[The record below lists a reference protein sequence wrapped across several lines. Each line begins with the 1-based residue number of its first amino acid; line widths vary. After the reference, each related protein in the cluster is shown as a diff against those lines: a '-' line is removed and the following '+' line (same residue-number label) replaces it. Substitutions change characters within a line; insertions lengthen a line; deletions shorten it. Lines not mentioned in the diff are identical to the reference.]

1 MYLDYYGLK
10 EQPFYVTPD
19 PRFIYWTD
27 QHRDALEHLL
37 YGIHQRKGFIELTGE
52 IGTGKTT
59 LCRACLA
66 RLADDVDTALILNP
80 SLTETQLLRA
90 MAHDF
95 GLKPQGRDRLSC
107 IEELN
112 RFLLERNRAGRNVA
126 LFIDEAQDLTPPVME
141 QVRLLSNLETDRSKL
156 IQIILC
162 GQPELRA
169 RLERPDL
176 RQLRQ
181 RINVRYRIGALNE
194 TELAGYVN
202 HRLSVATGREGNLS
216 VSFDDAALNVMY
228 QYTGG
233 SPRLINALADH
244 ALLAGFVNR
253 QQVIDRNCVQRAID
267 QLEGNQS

>member
-27 QHRDALEHLL
+27 QYRDALEHLL
-37 YGIHQRKGFIELTGE
+37 YGINQRKGFIEITGE

-59 LCRACLA
+59 LCRACLS
-66 RLADDVDTALILNP
+66 RLPDDVDTALILNP

-90 MAHDF
+90 MAHDL
-95 GLKPQGRDRLSC
+95 GLTPKGRDRLSC
-107 IEELN
+107 LEELN
-112 RFLLERNRAGRNVA
+112 RFLLERNREGRNVA
-126 LFIDEAQDLTPPVME
+126 LFIDEAQDLAPPVME

-162 GQPELRA
+162 GQPELKV

-181 RINVRYRIGALNE
+181 RIMVRFRIGPIKECDIGN
-194 TELAGYVN
+194 YIN
-202 HRLSVATGREGNLS
+202 HRLAVAACQSSAPR
-216 VSFDDAALNVMY
+216 VRFDDAALRLLY
-228 QYTGG
+228 SFSGG
-233 SPRLINALADH
+233 SPRDINALADN
-244 ALLAGFVNR
+244 ALLAGYIYK
-253 QQVIDRNCVQRAID
+253 QDVIDQRCVQKAIA
-267 QLEGNQS
+267 QLEGNYS